1 MNNELKWIII
11 ASVIS
16 LVLIAG
22 MVGAS
27 RYVEDYT
34 KTKEL
39 KEVSSKGLCEK
50 EDEMNVTKKQCKEED
65 KDRKIKLKDTHI
77 QIDVLNN
84 SQGSEV
90 LKIYAK

>member
-1 MNNELKWIII
+1 LNNELKWIII

-27 RYVEDYT
+27 KYVEDYT

-39 KEVSSKGLCEK
+39 KEVNSKELCEK
-50 EDEMNVTKKQCKEED
+50 ESEMNVTKKQCKEED

-77 QIDVLNN
+77 QIDILNN